1 MINTVLMINL
11 LKDVSNF
18 VDGHMGIMNPIIL
31 FGGIR
36 VERISDPLEDV
47 GIRGRAVL
55 QIEDTSAVS
64 LKLIM
69 ST

>member
-1 MINTVLMINL
+1 
-11 LKDVSNF
+11 
-18 VDGHMGIMNPIIL
+18 MGIMNPIIL

-36 VERISDPLEDV
+36 VERISDPLEDI

-55 QIEDTSAVS
+55 HIEDTSAVS